1 MASSFPGQVT
11 AVQVG
16 SYFVGQYYQIL
27 QQRPDFAHQFYS
39 DASAMIRVDGDS
51 AESVSGMMQIH
62 SLLTNLNFTG
72 IEIKTAHSL
81 DSWNGAVV
89 VVVSGFVQTKN
100 YSARRKFMQT
110 FLLAPQEKG
119 YFILNDLFH
128 FLEEEQ
134 VQHYPSS
141 LLAHSNFDPHSNFD
155 HTNFESKLSTPNLS
169 PKPVTN
175 YVLGGEVE
183 SDDLIDSDLA
193 NTVQAEESEIVDKY
207 SFSEAQPPVPEPED
221 VIEEIPLEEPVDS
234 FSNVVET
241 VRDLPP
247 VLPEEPV
254 REPQKQTYASVLR
267 IAKGQP
273 AHSTSHPPALNKVPP
288 VTAEWQNV
296 SQSVPQ
302 PVFSAGNEKFNF
314 DATEEAFIPEDEGDA
329 KSVYV
334 GNLPASISVADLE
347 QEFKNFGRIKPDG
360 VTIRNRKEA
369 GVYYAFVEFE
379 DVFGVQ
385 NALKASPIE
394 INGRQIHV
402 EARRPNSGAIRGRR
416 GRGRGGYQSDVPR
429 GRFGGRTF
437 ARVGGGIQHNNDRDY
452 NNRSRGNGYP
462 QRGGA
467 FQERGILGSQYESNY

>member
-1 MASSFPGQVT
+1 MASSYPAQVT

-39 DASAMIRVDGDS
+39 DSSAMIRVDGDNT
-51 AESVSGMMQIH
+51 ETVSGMMQIH
-62 SLLTNLNFTG
+62 NLLTSLNFTG

-81 DSWNGAVV
+81 DSWNGGVV

-100 YSARRKFMQT
+100 YSTRRKFMQT
-110 FLLAPQEKG
+110 FSLAPQEKG
-119 YFILNDLFH
+119 YFILNDIFH

-134 VQHYPSS
+134 MQHYASS
-141 LLAHSNFDPHSNFD
+141 LLAHS
-155 HTNFESKLSTPNLS
+155 NFESKLSTPN
-169 PKPVTN
+169 PTPEPVAN
-175 YVLGGEVE
+175 YLLGGETE
-183 SDDLIDSDLA
+183 SNDLIDSDFV
-193 NTVQAEESEIVDKY
+193 NPIQEEEGETVDNY
-207 SFSEAQPPVPEPED
+207 SFSEAQQPVPEPD
-221 VIEEIPLEEPVDS
+221 DIIEEIPLEEPVAS
-234 FSNVVET
+234 FSNVAET
-241 VRDLPP
+241 VRELPP
-247 VLPEEPV
+247 VLPEEPA

-273 AHSTSHPPALNKVPP
+273 AHTTSHPVSLNKAPAPLV
-288 VTAEWQNV
+288 ASEWQNV
-296 SQSVPQ
+296 VQSVPQ
-302 PVFSAGNEKFNF
+302 PVLSAGTEKFNF
-314 DATEEAFIPEDEGDA
+314 ESMEEAYTHEDEGDA

-369 GVYYAFVEFE
+369 GVYYAFVEF
-379 DVFGVQ
+379 DDILGVQ
-385 NALKASPIE
+385 NALKASPLE

-402 EARRPNSGAIRGRR
+402 EARRPNSGATRGRR
-416 GRGRGGYQSDVPR
+416 GRGRGGYQSDALR

-437 ARVGGGIQHNNDRDY
+437 ARGGIQHNNDRDY
-452 NNRSRGNGYP
+452 NNRSRGNGNP

-467 FQERGILGSQYESNY
+467 YQERGILGSQNHRNGQNTYETSY

>member
-81 DSWNGAVV
+81 DSWNGAVL

-100 YSARRKFMQT
+100 YSVRRKFMQT

-141 LLAHSNFDPHSNFD
+141 LLAHSNFDPQSNFD

-267 IAKGQP
+267 IARGQP

-296 SQSVPQ
+296 PQSVPQ

-360 VTIRNRKEA
+360 VTIRNRKA
-369 GVYYAFVEFE
+369 T
-379 DVFGVQ
+379 
-385 NALKASPIE
+385 PIE

-437 ARVGGGIQHNNDRDY
+437 TRGGIQHNNDRDY

-467 FQERGILGSQYESNY
+467 YQERGILGSQYESNY

>member
-81 DSWNGAVV
+81 DSWNGAVL

-100 YSARRKFMQT
+100 YSVRRKFMQT

-141 LLAHSNFDPHSNFD
+141 LLAHSNFDPQSNFD

-267 IAKGQP
+267 IARGQP

-296 SQSVPQ
+296 PQSVPQ

-379 DVFGVQ
+379 DVYGVQ
-385 NALKASPIE
+385 NALKATPIE

-437 ARVGGGIQHNNDRDY
+437 TRGGIQHNNDRDY

-467 FQERGILGSQYESNY
+467 YQERGILGSQYESNY